1 MGLGLD
7 EIAFEFGWELVI
19 WKPFRVQFE
28 SKAVLGSNEAGLDVI
43 DVLDES
49 SPSKDNGD
57 FDMARAEIG
66 PQPISEMGDLGI
78 GPEPVP
84 EVGEVG
90 VEPSSV
96 FVEHANMSFN
106 KVANFEGDEQVDHPV
121 EIL

>member
-1 MGLGLD
+1 MGLAISPSLPIICNPFKFLKSLDLTSVGLGLE
-7 EIAFEFGWELVI
+7 EIPYDFGWELVI

-84 EVGEVG
+84 GVGEVG
-90 VEPSSV
+90 VEPPSI
-96 FVEHANMSFN
+96 F
-106 KVANFEGDEQVDHPV
+106 
-121 EIL
+121 